1 MTFEIHG
8 RRRDKEGRKEAT
20 RGGRWTPAED
30 QDIPKLENALKFG
43 GRRLDGK
50 AHGGAL
56 GTRYQFRQG
65 PKEKG
70 VLIRS
75 ESSGF

>member
-1 MTFEIHG
+1 M
-8 RRRDKEGRKEAT
+8 
-20 RGGRWTPAED
+20 PAED

-50 AHGGAL
+50 AHGGPL